1 MHNILFLLFLFAKIW
16 RTKNVKKIIIS
27 FELRNA
33 IFHFLFNKN
42 KSYHAITC
50 IQISISKHFFS
61 LCLHSKKKSLTN
73 TKPAKYSQKKQREF
87 VFFRSF
93 VCLYSFFFFF
103 SKLNHKTS
111 SKMVK
116 NCTLKNSNIKVKQM
130 PDKIDLK

>member
-1 MHNILFLLFLFAKIW
+1 MNSKTYTIKIMHNILFLLFLFAKIW

-73 TKPAKYSQKKQREF
+73 TKPAKYSQKKAKGVCFFSFICLF
-87 VFFRSF
+87 VFIFLF
-93 VCLYSFFFFF
+93 L
-103 SKLNHKTS
+103 
-111 SKMVK
+111 
-116 NCTLKNSNIKVKQM
+116 LKIKS
-130 PDKIDLK
+130 